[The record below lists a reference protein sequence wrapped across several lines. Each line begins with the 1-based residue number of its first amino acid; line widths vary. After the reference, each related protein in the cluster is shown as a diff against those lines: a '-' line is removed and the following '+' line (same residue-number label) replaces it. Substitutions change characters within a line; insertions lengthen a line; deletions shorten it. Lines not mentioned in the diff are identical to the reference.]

1 MTRERDTA
9 SGDGTDSD
17 ARSTGTDLRRRDVLK
32 AASGAVAAGT
42 VVSGAGAARTTFC
55 GQDDCTTVEKPPED
69 AYSLDDDRT
78 CVEFDEDYLD
88 AKLDEGYDTLGI
100 KSGSCT
106 DYDDGNRDCDY
117 IGLDGCTY
125 SYCVPE
131 TCNDIGHPELLKCEG
146 ESYAF
151 EQGDT
156 CASVEPLSDGDVVDL
171 FGFTP
176 EEPRQTNLP
185 APLEAAQK
193 SRLFL
198 YEGPEGLSL
207 VIVQGGTEDEEGGAA
222 TFRIGGLPPSGGFV
236 ALADRYEGSEDE
248 FEIDEREA
256 VLNWSWG
263 STNDGGVFRD
273 LGEAFCVRIEP
284 AWNDEATLEPYGS
297 GRVREW
303 QFLSGNLDDPEVID
317 LEMDEPITVRSG
329 GCRPD
334 RADAEGDDEGEDTD
348 EKDDEGEADDDRKG
362 DEEKDSDDEEDDGD
376 DAEGYVVCHE
386 PPGNPDNSHTIR
398 VGSDSA
404 LRAHLEHGD
413 SRGPCSEDE

>member
-17 ARSTGTDLRRRDVLK
+17 ARPTGTDLRRRDVLK
-32 AASGAVAAGT
+32 AAGGAVAAGT
-42 VVSGAGAARTTFC
+42 VVSEAGAARTTFC
-55 GQDDCTTVEKPPED
+55 GTDNCIDVEKPPED
-69 AYSLDDDRT
+69 AYSLDDDRA

-106 DYDDGNRDCDY
+106 DDDDGDRDCDY
-117 IGLDGCTY
+117 VGLDGCTY

-131 TCNDIGHPELLKCEG
+131 TCDDISHPELLKCEG

-176 EEPRQTNLP
+176 EEPRQTDLP

-207 VIVQGGTEDEEGGAA
+207 VVVHGGTEDEEGGAA
-222 TFRIGGLPPSGGFV
+222 TFRIGGLPPSGEFV
-236 ALADRYEGSEDE
+236 ALADRYEGTEDE

-263 STNDGGVFRD
+263 STNDGGVFRG
-273 LGEAFCVRIEP
+273 LGEAFCVTIEP
-284 AWNDEATLEPYGS
+284 AWNEAAELEPYGS
-297 GRVREW
+297 GTVEEW
-303 QFLSGNLDDPEVID
+303 QFLSGSLDDPEVID

-329 GCRPD
+329 GCGEEPPSGISRD
-334 RADAEGDDEGEDTD
+334 SATDEGEKKGERKEDDEEKNEEAEGDDE
-348 EKDDEGEADDDRKG
+348 
-362 DEEKDSDDEEDDGD
+362 
-376 DAEGYVVCHE
+376 DAGKYTVCHE
-386 PPGNPDNSHTIR
+386 PPGNPGNSHTIR
-398 VGSDSA
+398 VGSESA

-413 SRGPCSEDE
+413 SRGPCSENE